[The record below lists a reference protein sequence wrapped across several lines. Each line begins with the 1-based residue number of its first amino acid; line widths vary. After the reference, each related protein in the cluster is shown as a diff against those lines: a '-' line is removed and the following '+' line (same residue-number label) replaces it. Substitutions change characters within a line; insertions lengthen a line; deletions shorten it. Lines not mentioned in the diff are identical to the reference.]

1 MNELNWVYIR
11 YSCKYIY
18 IYIYIYIYTDIYRYR
33 DKYLIYIRHSLESV
47 YVLCMQKLSN
57 VHEKSACKFWGSS
70 EVNKSVYVA

>member
-11 YSCKYIY
+11 Y
-18 IYIYIYIYTDIYRYR
+18 
-33 DKYLIYIRHSLESV
+33 SLESV

-70 EVNKSVYVA
+70 EVNKSLYVA

>member
-11 YSCKYIY
+11 YSCKHIY
-18 IYIYIYIYTDIYRYR
+18 IERERERYR
-33 DKYLIYIRHSLESV
+33 DKCFIYIRLSLESV

-70 EVNKSVYVA
+70 KVNKSVYVA